1 MARKNRAEKEHAKS
15 VLSDRLKEI
24 RMELFGDRGGPELAR
39 LLKIPARTWYNY
51 EMGVTVPAEV
61 ILHFIQVTRV
71 EPDWL
76 MSGVGDKYRF
86 RTPGAS
92 IDDVPRVGLRLSGD
106 VLDRVAN
113 CLDEGRLVIDV
124 TWKRSK

>member
-1 MARKNRAEKEHAKS
+1 
-15 VLSDRLKEI
+15 
-24 RMELFGDRGGPELAR
+24 MELFGDRGGPELAR

-92 IDDVPRVGLRLSGD
+92 IDDVPRVGLRLAGD

-113 CLDEGRLVIDV
+113 CLDEGHLVINV
-124 TWKRSK
+124 TWKRSKGCDPKKG